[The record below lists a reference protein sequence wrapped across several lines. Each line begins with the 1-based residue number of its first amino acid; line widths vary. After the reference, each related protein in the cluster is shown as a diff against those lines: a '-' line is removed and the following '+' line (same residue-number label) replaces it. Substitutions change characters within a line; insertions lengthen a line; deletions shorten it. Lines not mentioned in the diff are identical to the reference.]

1 MDWCQLPTVLCILP
15 GYPIRYALI
24 NVGYLDYLFTD
35 MPLIYKST
43 TYVKYL
49 QPELLTI
56 NPN

>member
-49 QPELLTI
+49 QP
-56 NPN
+56 